1 MRPSIA
7 GNQICLF
14 LLPVTETTTSG
25 VKVTKPWKQRR
36 ISITD
41 ESPSCWQNVDQ
52 FPAQVW
58 LADDNLLVLKGGST
72 LDRAGFDDPWQPLD
86 DFQAPYR
93 EPVLPPPDF
102 DPDSL
107 EIGVGVDIDILLAE
121 RALEKTRREKEA
133 RERLRL
139 QQPII
144 PDIPAFIDPDNSLKP
159 FQDEVVKTHE
169 REFKTFFND
178 VSQFISDME
187 NFHSA
192 RKASARQEVDEPFF
206 KEVPPTTE
214 LEVTTP
220 RVREGKHRKSKIE
233 LESRKFLP
241 VELPPPSLPPPTRDD
256 ETTPAPRLAPFTSF
270 PRNIA
275 PPPVSEE
282 NLPAPPTVLREV
294 HHSSSIEVLPKSFRE
309 SPPPT
314 TTTSTTPRPPVRE
327 LTPAWQ
333 QRQTPSTKTT
343 KKLAVNPPTTTPYPL
358 SYSSPHSKVFLSTK
372 YVTHGPS
379 STPPPS
385 ISQSSPRPHQA
396 RSQVR
401 HHQSPRPSSEKSRGF
416 TFSPLPP
423 PSSPPPPP
431 PAPVRIFRP
440 RSTTT
445 KPLPPRHLVTTQPR
459 RTPAST
465 TSRPVR
471 RQGSTGPRIHYRDPG
486 VQEDWRPVT
495 SPTTTP
501 PTRTF
506 PGKFNPAP
514 TPYSLFQSVPENIGE
529 TDVFHLSQ
537 NVDFGKKIESGGG
550 RGLLTNEVDTGFRRH
565 SPSTPFSPAKQIAT
579 RGPRLISPKA
589 RQPAKSPGGGFR
601 PSFGALPPAKQK
613 AHHPVNASRGRS
625 SLRRRRPKAVTG
637 RQQSVDR
644 AGTGDVRYVSF
655 YSGGAGGNAWGYSY
669 NLG

>member
-1 MRPSIA
+1 MKFS
-7 GNQICLF
+7 
-14 LLPVTETTTSG
+14 
-25 VKVTKPWKQRR
+25 
-36 ISITD
+36 
-41 ESPSCWQNVDQ
+41 
-52 FPAQVW
+52 AQVW

-72 LDRAGFDDPWQPLD
+72 LDRSGFDDPWKPLD

-107 EIGVGVDIDILLAE
+107 EIGVGVDIDVLLAE
-121 RALEKTRREKEA
+121 RALEKTRKEKEA
-133 RERLRL
+133 REHLRH

-144 PDIPAFIDPDNSLKP
+144 PDIPAFVDPDNALKP
-159 FQDEVVKTHE
+159 FRDEVVQTHE

-206 KEVPPTTE
+206 KEVPPTTV
-214 LEVTTP
+214 LEATTP
-220 RVREGKHRKSKIE
+220 PPAPRAREGKHRKSKIE
-233 LESRKFLP
+233 LERGKLVP
-241 VELPPPSLPPPTRDD
+241 VELPPPSLLPPTRD

-275 PPPVSEE
+275 PPPVSKE
-282 NLPAPPTVLREV
+282 NLPAPPTILREV

-309 SPPPT
+309 TPPPT
-314 TTTSTTPRPPVRE
+314 TTTTTSRPLIKE
-327 LTPAWQ
+327 ITPAWQ
-333 QRQTPSTKTT
+333 QRQKQTTEVT
-343 KKLAVNPPTTTPYPL
+343 KKSVRTLPTTTPYPL

-385 ISQSSPRPHQA
+385 ISPSSPRPHQA
-396 RSQVR
+396 RSPVR
-401 HHQSPRPSSEKSRGF
+401 HNQSPRPSSEQSRGF
-416 TFSPLPP
+416 TFKPVLA
-423 PSSPPPPP
+423 PSSPPPP

-445 KPLPPRHLVTTQPR
+445 TSPPRRPLTTVTR
-459 RTPAST
+459 RIVPST

-471 RQGSTGPRIHYRDPG
+471 RQGSSGPRTHYHDPG
-486 VQEDWRPVT
+486 LQEEWRPVT
-495 SPTTTP
+495 TTP
-501 PTRTF
+501 PSPPF

-537 NVDFGKKIESGGG
+537 NVDFGKKIESGG

-565 SPSTPFSPAKQIAT
+565 SPPTPFSPAKQHVAT

-589 RQPAKSPGGGFR
+589 RQPAPAGGGARGGGGFR

-613 AHHPVNASRGRS
+613 AHHPVNARGRS
-625 SLRRRRPKAVTG
+625 SLRRRRPKAVTA

-644 AGTGDVRYVSF
+644 SGTGDVRYVSF

>member
-1 MRPSIA
+1 M
-7 GNQICLF
+7 
-14 LLPVTETTTSG
+14 
-25 VKVTKPWKQRR
+25 
-36 ISITD
+36 
-41 ESPSCWQNVDQ
+41 
-52 FPAQVW
+52 W
-58 LADDNLLVLKGGST
+58 LADDNLLVLKGGHT

-121 RALEKTRREKEA
+121 RALEKTRKEKQA
-133 RERLRL
+133 REHLRHH
-139 QQPII
+139 QQPVI
-144 PDIPAFIDPDNSLKP
+144 PDIPAFIDPDNTLKP
-159 FQDEVVKTHE
+159 FQDEVVETHE

-206 KEVPPTTE
+206 KEVPPTTA
-214 LEVTTP
+214 LEATTP
-220 RVREGKHRKSKIE
+220 PPPTPRAREGKHRKAKID
-233 LESRKFLP
+233 LESRKLVP
-241 VELPPPSLPPPTRDD
+241 VELPPPPQPPLTRD
-256 ETTPAPRLAPFTSF
+256 ETTPAPRPAPFTSF

-275 PPPVSEE
+275 PPPVSKEK
-282 NLPAPPTVLREV
+282 LASPPTVLREV
-294 HHSSSIEVLPKSFRE
+294 HHSSSIEVLPKSFRDT
-309 SPPPT
+309 PPPQTTT
-314 TTTSTTPRPPVRE
+314 TTTSRPPAKE
-327 LTPAWQ
+327 ITPAWQ
-333 QRQTPSTKTT
+333 QRLKVTTEVT
-343 KKLAVNPPTTTPYPL
+343 KKSSASTTTPYPL

-385 ISQSSPRPHQA
+385 ISLPSPRPHQA
-396 RSQVR
+396 RSPVR
-401 HHQSPRPSSEKSRGF
+401 QNQSPRPSSERGGL
-416 TFSPLPP
+416 TFKPVLP
-423 PSSPPPPP
+423 PSSS

-445 KPLPPRHLVTTQPR
+445 SSPPRRPVTTVPR
-459 RTPAST
+459 RILAST

-471 RQGSTGPRIHYRDPG
+471 RQGSTGPRIHYQDPG
-486 VQEDWRPVT
+486 TQEEWRPVT
-495 SPTTTP
+495 TTP
-501 PTRTF
+501 PSHSF

-537 NVDFGKKIESGGG
+537 NVDFGKKIESGG
-550 RGLLTNEVDTGFRRH
+550 RGLLTNEVDTGFRRSH
-565 SPSTPFSPAKQIAT
+565 SPPTPFSPAKQVAT
-579 RGPRLISPKA
+579 RGPRLIISPKA
-589 RQPAKSPGGGFR
+589 RQPASARGGGGFR
-601 PSFGALPPAKQK
+601 PSFGSLPPLAAKQKK
-613 AHHPVNASRGRS
+613 AHHPVNARGRS
-625 SLRRRRPKAVTG
+625 SLRRRRPKAVTA

-644 AGTGDVRYVSF
+644 SGTGDVRYVSF